1 MNYSPLL
8 PVLPKT
14 NHRIALFGTSADPPT
29 AGHQEICHWLGQ
41 HYDWVAVWASDNPFK
56 SHQTPLAH
64 RSTMLKLLLEDLRSP
79 GKYGYSEFD
88 SQLDSRFD
96 SRFDSGLNSRNAVL
110 NIDLYQELSSPRTL
124 ETITKARQLWGDE
137 PELTLVIG
145 ADLISQ
151 LPRWYR
157 LEDLLQQV
165 QILVIPRSGY
175 PLEEQDLQ
183 ELKSLGGRV
192 AIARVHPPGVSST
205 DYRNSGDDR
214 AITPPVAAYI
224 SQENLYP
231 CQNLA

>member
-8 PVLPKT
+8 PVLPKA

-29 AGHQEICHWLGQ
+29 AGHQEICRWLGQ

-79 GKYGYSEFD
+79 GKYGDAGFNAEFH
-88 SQLDSRFD
+88 SQL
-96 SRFDSGLNSRNAVL
+96 NPVL

-124 ETITKARQLWGDE
+124 ETVTKARQLWGDE

-165 QILVIPRSGY
+165 QLLVIPRAGY

-192 AIARVHPPGVSST
+192 AIAHLHPPGVSST
-205 DYRNSGDDR
+205 DYRNSGDDH

>member
-1 MNYSPLL
+1 MNYPPLL

-14 NHRIALFGTSADPPT
+14 NYRIALFGTSADPPT
-29 AGHQEICHWLGQ
+29 AGHQEICRWLGQ

-56 SHQTPLAH
+56 SHQTPLEH

-79 GKYGYSEFD
+79 GKYGDAGFNAKFKAGFNAEFH
-88 SQLDSRFD
+88 SQL
-96 SRFDSGLNSRNAVL
+96 NPVL
-110 NIDLYQELSSPRTL
+110 NIDLYQKLSSPRTL
-124 ETITKARQLWGDE
+124 ETVTKARQLWGDE

-165 QILVIPRSGY
+165 KILVIPRSGY